1 METLHTLTSEKNNL
15 ELHVDLCAERYK
27 SLDERLG
34 KVETKLDAVI
44 IEVKTVKDSLT
55 KTLITAS
62 TPVIVAIIGLIGTI
76 LVKF

>member
-1 METLHTLTSEKNNL
+1 METLHTLTSEKTNL

-34 KVETKLDAVI
+34 KVESKLDAVI
-44 IEVKTVKDSLT
+44 AEVKTVKDSLT